1 MTGPESADII
11 SLADKTFKNWKE
23 TSFIH
28 RSELMKNAAKVLRD
42 NSEEYSVLMTIEMGK
57 PIVQSRMEVEKCEWV
72 CDYYADNAEKILA
85 EEIIK
90 TEATKSFVSY
100 HPLGVILAVMPWNFP
115 FWQVFRFAAP
125 NLMAGNAGLLKHASN
140 VSGCALA
147 IEDVFRKAGFPEN
160 LFRTLLVKS
169 KNVKD
174 IISNTKVQAVTL
186 TGSVPAGKSVAALA
200 GSLIKKTVLELG
212 GSDPYVVLEDADLHQ
227 AAMSCVTSRI
237 INGGQSCIAAKRFI
251 IVESVYDEFE
261 KLYLE
266 IMSKKKMGDPLD
278 ANNDLGPQASLQLRD
293 ELHDQVLRSIK
304 QGAELILGGT
314 VPEIDGAYYPPTI
327 LRNVKP
333 GMPAFDEEL
342 FGKPMDPE
350 ECDLK
355 VYQDLLMFCFIKF
368 NIPHGSKILDIGGGD
383 SRILRYF
390 KNVHECWNIDK
401 LEGVGNGPTDID
413 TSGFRLV
420 HDYMGNFND
429 ELPENYFDLVFSIS
443 TLEHVPLDDEKTYE
457 NILKDINRVLKPGG
471 YSVHCIDVVLK
482 EDYVWTNEIMP
493 YFFRN
498 VEMINQFIPL
508 LEILKDPDLFV
519 MSKKYYERTW
529 QITTGKSYE
538 EFGRPGSYN
547 FLWRK

>member
-1 MTGPESADII
+1 MLSSINPANNILIKNYDEMTSPESADII
-11 SLADKTFKNWKE
+11 SLADKAFKNWKE

-57 PIVQSRMEVEKCEWV
+57 PIVQSRMEVAKCEWV

-100 HPLGVILAVMPWNFP
+100 QPLGVILAVMPWNFP

-266 IMSKKKMGDPLD
+266 IMSKKRMGDPLD
-278 ANNDLGPQASLQLRD
+278 ENNDLGPQASLQLRN

-327 LRNVKP
+327 LSNVKP

-342 FGKPMDPE
+342 FGPVAA
-350 ECDLK
+350 L
-355 VYQDLLMFCFIKF
+355 IKAA
-368 NIPHGSKILDIGGGD
+368 D
-383 SRILRYF
+383 
-390 KNVHECWNIDK
+390 E
-401 LEGVGNGPTDID
+401 
-413 TSGFRLV
+413 
-420 HDYMGNFND
+420 ND
-429 ELPENYFDLVFSIS
+429 AINLANNSIFGLGASVF
-443 TLEHVPLDDEKTYE
+443 T
-457 NILKDINRVLKPGG
+457 KDIKRGEQIAKEKLNAGCCFVNDFVKSDPRLPFGG
-471 YSVHCIDVVLK
+471 IK
-482 EDYVWTNEIMP
+482 ESGYGRELSPFGI
-493 YFFRN
+493 
-498 VEMINQFIPL
+498 
-508 LEILKDPDLFV
+508 K
-519 MSKKYYERTW
+519 
-529 QITTGKSYE
+529 
-538 EFGRPGSYN
+538 EFMNIKTVYI
-547 FLWRK
+547 K